1 MPNPNITTS
10 YVGESAS
17 KYIASSL
24 LSANTIE
31 NGGLTVVP
39 NIKFRQ
45 TMKIADL
52 DAGIV
57 DATCE
62 YATSGTT
69 TLTERILQPK
79 ELQSLQTLCLPEF
92 RKDWDAV
99 SMGYSVHDNLPPSF
113 QEWLIAYVLGKIAA
127 KTEIDIWNGVGTG
140 AGAVNGEF
148 DGLLPQIAAA
158 VVAGEVPAAQVVPLV
173 AGGLNA
179 ANIITELGLLVDA
192 VPDSTYSNEGAFIYM
207 GISAYKLYTR
217 SLGGFAANGQGA
229 NGFEGRGNNQS
240 FDTGLMFDGMK
251 IFCAHGMPK
260 DKMLVTT
267 VDNLFF
273 GTGLMSDSQECT
285 ILDMRPT
292 TGSQEARV
300 IVRYTAGTTYGVG
313 ANITTY
319 GI

>member
-1 MPNPNITTS
+1 MPVNPSITTS
-10 YVGESAS
+10 YQGESAG

-31 NGGLTVVP
+31 NGGVTVVP

-45 TMKIADL
+45 TMKVADL
-52 DAGIV
+52 DAGIA

-69 TLTERILQPK
+69 TLTERILEPK

-92 RKDWDAV
+92 RSDWDAV

-127 KTEIDIWNGVGTG
+127 KTEIDLWTG
-140 AGAVNGEF
+140 AKAVNGEF
-148 DGLLPQIAAA
+148 DGIIPQLVLAIAAGEIPA
-158 VVAGEVPAAQVVPLV
+158 GQQVALV

-179 ANIITELGLLVDA
+179 ANITQELGLLTDA
-192 VPDSTYSNEGAFIYM
+192 VPDSVYANEGAFIYM
-207 GISAYKLYTR
+207 GIKAYKAYTR
-217 SLGGFAANGQGA
+217 ALGGFGA
-229 NGFEGRGNNQS
+229 NGLGANGYEGRGNNQS
-240 FDTGLMFDGMK
+240 FDSGLMFDGMK
-251 IFCAHGMPK
+251 IFCAHGMPV
-260 DKMLVTT
+260 DQMLVTT

-285 ILDMRPT
+285 ILDQRPI

-300 IVRYTAGTTYGVG
+300 IVRYTAGSTYGVG
-313 ANITTY
+313 ANIATY